1 MEQLTNKDRALLAI
15 VFETTRRKD
24 IEKLINMA
32 DTEFAKRM
40 IASYMRMYNDFLE

>member
-24 IEKLINMA
+24 IEKLINIA
-32 DTEFAKRM
+32 DTELAKRI
-40 IASYMRMYNDFLE
+40 IANYMRMYSDLLE